1 MTLRDD
7 ILQDIAED
15 IVAQIQHEIV
25 SDHLVFSRKLFENW
39 EITKDGDGEYTIGS
53 PLIYAKIMDEG
64 RLPGSMPPLSA
75 LFPWVRDKIPT
86 KSAEEAKSIAFAVAK
101 SIAEKGIEPRHYI
114 RSALFQMEK
123 GSQ

>member
-25 SDHLVFSRKLFENW
+25 SDHLVFSRKLFESW
-39 EITKDGDGEYTIGS
+39 EITKDGDSLVIGS
-53 PLIYAKIMDEG
+53 PLIYARIMDEG
-64 RLPGSMPPLSA
+64 RLPGSMPPVSA